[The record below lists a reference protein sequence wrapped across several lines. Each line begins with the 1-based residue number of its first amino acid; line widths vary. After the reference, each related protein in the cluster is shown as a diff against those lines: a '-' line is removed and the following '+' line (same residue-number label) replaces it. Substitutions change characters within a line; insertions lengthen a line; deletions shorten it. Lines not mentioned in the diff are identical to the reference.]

1 MKKIIGVAVAAS
13 LVAGMAF
20 ADVAVSLNAR
30 MRADMYNQTKNVDKD
45 KVTTKFDLDGYKDA
59 SDTLAFAANNDYAG
73 VALDLTINGSKVKDE
88 LDVTTKF
95 NTGAAFV
102 PNTDVETKGT
112 VKVGKTKDVSIDTY
126 YGYLKFNALKFT
138 AGILDSRY
146 TNRLNVSAVEHGL
159 TDGATAKYGISSGLV
174 AGGKAVGE
182 TFGFDFG
189 NMAKIA
195 GGGNLSF
202 IADYTIADLPGTLL
216 LKAAL
221 LENKYKDKT
230 TDKQEAGYAFEVGYM
245 QKDMVNLDVIL
256 KMPTEDQFGFGAYV
270 TPLMLPLKTVVG
282 FTYIKDDTAGSAKK
296 GSAWALD
303 GRAVYPVSD
312 ALNTVLQVKYT
323 SVSPDG
329 GDTESAL
336 EVVGSVSYIVN
347 DLVTV
352 QCDAGYYGY
361 DLDDNDK
368 SNVGENLFKI
378 RPAAKFTA
386 GKNAAITAGLEYTKA
401 LNTGDATAATDT
413 LDSKLAIP
421 VILRVKM

>member
-20 ADVAVSLNAR
+20 ADVAVSLNSR
-30 MRADMYNQTKNVDKD
+30 MRADMFNQTKKVDQD
-45 KVTTKFDLDGYKDA
+45 KVTTKFDLNGYKSADD
-59 SDTLAFAANNDYAG
+59 SLAFEANNDYAG
-73 VALDLTINGSKVKDE
+73 VALELSMNNTEKSKATND
-88 LDVTTKF
+88 
-95 NTGAAFV
+95 
-102 PNTDVETKGT
+102 
-112 VKVGKTKDVSIDTY
+112 DVSIDTY

-138 AGILDSRY
+138 AGILGSRY
-146 TNRLNVSAVEHGL
+146 MNRLNVSAVENGL
-159 TDGATAKYGISSGLV
+159 TDSDTAKYGISNGIMV
-174 AGGKAVGE
+174 GGSAIGK
-182 TFGFDFG
+182 TFGYDFG

-195 GGGNLSF
+195 GADKLAF

-221 LENKYKDKT
+221 LENKYKNKA
-230 TDKQEAGYAFEVGYM
+230 TDKQEAGYAFEAAYM
-245 QKDMVNLDVIL
+245 QKDMVNLDAII
-256 KMPTEDQFGFGAYV
+256 KMPTEDQFGFGVYV
-270 TPLMLPLKTVVG
+270 SPLMLPLKTVVG

-303 GRAVYPVSD
+303 GRVAYPVSD

-329 GDTESAL
+329 GDTETAL
-336 EVVGSVSYIVN
+336 ELVGSVSYIVN

-368 SNVGENLFKI
+368 GDNSENRFKI
-378 RPAAKFTA
+378 RPAAKFSA
-386 GKNAAITAGLEYTKA
+386 GKNAAITAGIEYEQA
-401 LNTGDATAATDT
+401 LNKGKAAGAY
-413 LDSKLAIP
+413 DSELKLP